1 MKKFLVA
8 AAALLTSMS
17 LWAEGYQVNLFS
29 AKQIGMG
36 HTGTA
41 LKLGAE
47 SMIFNPG
54 ALGFSDKTLDITG
67 SVTALKSNCSAEPST
82 GGKYETQNP
91 ISTPLGFNVAFKIYD
106 NLQAGITF
114 YTPYG
119 SGIDWTKNWPGAE
132 LNQSCV
138 LKVYDVQPTVAWR
151 ITPKLSVGVGMMLSW
166 GTVDLNKGLVSGRTV
181 DQLMGTNLQDIAAA
195 SVNLKGTSQ
204 VAVGANIGVMY
215 DINKKWSVGA
225 NFRTKMDMKVKAG
238 DATVD
243 YANEAIKERLESV
256 VGLINEANF
265 AASMPCPWVLNIG
278 GSFKPN
284 DRLTLAA
291 DVQLTGWKAYKE
303 LNIEFPEQLKSFNQN
318 IKKNYKNALAY
329 KIGAQ
334 YALTHRMDLRAG
346 LMIDCTPVNRDF
358 YNPETPGMTKIEPT
372 VGFSFR
378 PIERLSI
385 DLAFMYIQGLGED
398 NAKCSYQDLLLKGL
412 GMPES
417 AYTKTFEA
425 KYKVHAF
432 APSIGISYSF

>member
-54 ALGFSDKTLDITG
+54 ALGFSDKTLDIAG
-67 SVTALKSNCSAEPST
+67 SVTALKSIATAEPVT

-91 ISTPLGFNVAFKIYD
+91 ISTPLGINVAFRIYD

-138 LKVYDVQPTVAWR
+138 LKVYDVQPTIAWR

-166 GTVDLNKGLVSGRTV
+166 GTVDLNKGLVSGRTI
-181 DQLMGTNLQDIAAA
+181 DQLMGTQLQDIAAA

-204 VAVGANIGVMY
+204 VALGANIGVMY
-215 DINKKWSVGA
+215 DINRQWSVGA
-225 NFRTKMDMKVKAG
+225 NFRTKMGMKVKAG
-238 DATVD
+238 IASVD
-243 YANEAIKERLESV
+243 YANEAIKERLETV
-256 VGLINEANF
+256 VGLINKANF
-265 AASMPCPWVLNIG
+265 SAEMPCPWVLNIG
-278 GSFKPN
+278 GAFKPT

-303 LNIEFPEQLKSFNQN
+303 LNIEFPGQLSAFNQN
-318 IKKNYKNALAY
+318 ITKDYKNAMAY
-329 KIGAQ
+329 KVGAQ
-334 YALTHRMDLRAG
+334 YALTNRMDLRAG
-346 LMIDCTPVNRDF
+346 LMVDCTPVNKNY

-378 PIERLSI
+378 PIERLSVDI
-385 DLAFMYIQGLGED
+385 AFMYIQGLGED
-398 NAKCSYQDLLLKGL
+398 NAKCSYQDLLLKNL
-412 GMPES
+412 GQPES
-417 AYTKTFEA
+417 VYTKTFEA

-432 APSIGISYSF
+432 APSIGINYCF